1 MEDADV
7 VRDRSTRLHRRRS
20 NRASQYRFDDQLCQ
34 RAGRPADDGHPRRR
48 GDEVSAAIAAL
59 FGAHAWQYQAI
70 SAQVAV
76 FHDQFV
82 RNLQASVT
90 AYASTDAASALAA
103 AEQQVL
109 DVVNGPAKLLTGRP
123 LIGDGADGI
132 SPGQDGGDGGWLIGN
147 GGDGADGT
155 APGQAGGR
163 GGDAGFIGSGGKG
176 GRGTDFR
183 VIDGLQGGFGGRGGN
198 AWGFGNGGAGGAGG
212 MLADGGRGGDA
223 GFFAG
228 NGGPGGA
235 GGGSPLPENLGIGPG
250 IPGGRGGD
258 GGDAFL
264 YGFGGPAGQAAPV
277 VPASPTSTATLY
289 SAVGPGLWR

>member
-1 MEDADV
+1 MSFVIAVPDFIGAAATELANIG
-7 VRDRSTRLHRRRS
+7 STISYANAL
-20 NRASQYRFDDQLCQ
+20 AALPTTAIPA
-34 RAGRPADDGHPRRR
+34 AG

-212 MLADGGRGGDA
+212 MLAAVARGTRTA
-223 GFFAG
+223 G
-228 NGGPGGA
+228 
-235 GGGSPLPENLGIGPG
+235 
-250 IPGGRGGD
+250 
-258 GGDAFL
+258 
-264 YGFGGPAGQAAPV
+264 
-277 VPASPTSTATLY
+277 
-289 SAVGPGLWR
+289 